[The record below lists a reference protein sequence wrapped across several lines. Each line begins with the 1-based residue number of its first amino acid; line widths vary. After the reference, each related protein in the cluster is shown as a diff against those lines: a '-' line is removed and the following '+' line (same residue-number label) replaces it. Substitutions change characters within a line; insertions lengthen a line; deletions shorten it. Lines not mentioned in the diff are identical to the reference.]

1 MVATSATATEV
12 FDRPLYLA
20 AEAEKLKEE
29 RQQLVLMDSTRPN
42 PTFLTTQ
49 TSPTYTG
56 VAPYSS
62 KKELA
67 SPQEHSN
74 AGLIAGI
81 FFDFS
86 ESVSIAGR

>member
-1 MVATSATATEV
+1 M
-12 FDRPLYLA
+12 
-20 AEAEKLKEE
+20 
-29 RQQLVLMDSTRPN
+29 QTR
-42 PTFLTTQ
+42 
-49 TSPTYTG
+49 PTYTG
-56 VAPYSS
+56 VAAYSS

-67 SPQEHSN
+67 SPQEYSD